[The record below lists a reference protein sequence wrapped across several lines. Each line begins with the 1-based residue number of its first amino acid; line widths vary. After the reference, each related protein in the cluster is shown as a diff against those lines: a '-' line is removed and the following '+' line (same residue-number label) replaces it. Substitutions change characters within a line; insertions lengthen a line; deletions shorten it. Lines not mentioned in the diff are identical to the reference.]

1 MVIDWMR
8 KMTNDNVIL
17 KKAILKYTELLNE
30 ERSKNYSMD
39 ALLKEN

>member
-1 MVIDWMR
+1 VVIDWMR